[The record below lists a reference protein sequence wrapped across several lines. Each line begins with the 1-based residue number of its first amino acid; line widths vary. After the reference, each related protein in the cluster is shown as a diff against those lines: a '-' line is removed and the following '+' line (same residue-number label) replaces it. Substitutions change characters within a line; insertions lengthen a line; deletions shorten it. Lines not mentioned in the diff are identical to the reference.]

1 MFRLRL
7 SRNILKFK
15 RRAKYLEFF
24 IHVVE
29 KALAENAAEVAL
41 DWCED
46 SLLWL
51 AKTHQYEEMSQTDAK
66 GKDEGQCDC

>member
-1 MFRLRL
+1 M
-7 SRNILKFK
+7 
-15 RRAKYLEFF
+15 
-24 IHVVE
+24 VE
-29 KALAENAAEVAL
+29 KALSENAAEVAL

-66 GKDEGQCDC
+66 GKDEGMT